1 MTQEENVIQ
10 QIIQKGKRAG
20 PRRVMV
26 YGTHGIGKST
36 FAASAPGVVFISTED
51 GIADID
57 CDSFPLCKSLMQFC
71 NYLETLL
78 NEQHEYKTVAI
89 DSLDWLERL
98 IWQNICEKHKVKT
111 ILDVGFGKGY
121 AEALTGWVWI
131 LNKIN
136 ELKETRGMGVI
147 LLAHANVKEFKD
159 PERESYDRYSPK
171 LHDKASE
178 AVQEWCDEVL
188 FASYKVF
195 VKTEEKGFTQKTR
208 GVGTGERI
216 LRTTERPFCV
226 AKNRL
231 AGLPE
236 EIPLSWDSYAQH
248 LN

>member
-1 MTQEENVIQ
+1 MTQENTTIQ
-10 QIIQKGKRAG
+10 QVIQKGKRAG
-20 PRRVMV
+20 PRRIMV

-36 FAASAPGVVFISTED
+36 FAAQAPGVVFISTED

-57 CDSFPLCKSLMQFC
+57 CESFPVCKTLEQFGG
-71 NYLETLL
+71 YLDLL
-78 NEQHEYKTVAI
+78 LREEHPYQTVAV

-98 IWQNICEKHKVKT
+98 IWQFVCEKYKVKT
-111 ILDVGFGKGY
+111 LVDLGFGKGY
-121 AEALTGWVWI
+121 AEALNIWMEI
-131 LNKIN
+131 LKKLS
-136 ELKETRGMGVI
+136 ELREVRMMGIV
-147 LLAHANVKEFKD
+147 LLAHANVKKFDD

-195 VKTEEKGFTQKTR
+195 TQTEEKGFSQKTR
-208 GVGTGERI
+208 GIGTGERV

-231 AGLPE
+231 TGMPD
-236 EIPLSWDSYAQH
+236 EISLCWDSYIQH